1 MALASGI
8 PADLRPSIEAKL
20 RDLAVNGGGSSA
32 ELRIRCPNP
41 DHEDAHPSA
50 SWNWQKAAWICQA
63 CGDSGGW
70 KRFCELTSIPLSGN
84 GQRRKVRRRRLE
96 HYDYLADDGRIR
108 RKIRY
113 RPKGFRWCVVDGGK
127 EITPKAAGVSGNPGC
142 LYSRSEV
149 RDGIRHGLP
158 VLVVE
163 GEKAVDHIAKLGLI
177 ATCNPEGAAK
187 EGQRPKWREAYSRE
201 LAGADLIV
209 CGDLDGA
216 GQAHAAVIVASSANH
231 AARVR
236 VLDLVELAH
245 STGLELPEKSGLD
258 DWVEVRSRAGGSRDD
273 VRSELSAWV
282 EALEDYRLPAE
293 IEDGSRPSVQDL
305 SIGFSEFISTEY
317 PPREW
322 ILTDLVQVRDTAMV
336 HAWRG
341 VGKSF
346 FALGIALAVATG
358 GDFLR
363 FRAPRRRP
371 VLYIDGE
378 MPREDSQERVKRMHA
393 GMQSDLPRPLLR
405 FLSADLLEYGLP
417 SLASVDGQQAVAATL
432 GAARK
437 AGRPIELIVIDSKST
452 LCRASED
459 ANREES
465 WHAMQDW
472 LLKLRREGVAQLIVH
487 HDGKGGQQRGTSAI
501 EDICTQVLQLKRPE
515 AGKAA
520 DGARFEMH
528 YTKSRGVFGDA
539 VAPLVAEI
547 RNPDSDALE
556 WLWSPV
562 EDRRADQRRE
572 VFTLADEGVGV
583 REIARRTGVARSTVA
598 DWLKKR

>member
-1 MALASGI
+1 MLTNGI
-8 PADLRPSIEAKL
+8 PAGLQPAIEAKL
-20 RDLAVNGGGSSA
+20 RDLDANGYGSHA

-63 CGDSGGW
+63 CGESGGW
-70 KRFCELTSIPLSGN
+70 KRFCQLTGIPLSAT
-84 GQRRKVRRRRLE
+84 GQPRKPPRRRLE
-96 HYDYLADDGRIR
+96 HYDYPADDGRIR

-113 RPKGFRWCVVDGGK
+113 QPKGFRWCVVDGGK

-142 LYSRSEV
+142 LYRLEEV
-149 RDGIRHGLP
+149 QDGIRHGLAIF
-158 VLVVE
+158 VVE
-163 GEKAVDHIAKLGLI
+163 GEKAADRIARLGLI
-177 ATCNPEGAAK
+177 TTCNPEGAAK

-201 LAGADLIV
+201 LAGADLVV

-216 GQAHAAVIVASSANH
+216 GQAHATVITATSAPH

-236 VLDLVELAH
+236 VLDLAEVAR

-258 DWVEVRSRAGGSRDD
+258 DWIQLRRRAGGSRDD
-273 VRSELSAWV
+273 VSRELLAWV
-282 EALEDYRLPAE
+282 EGLEDYRPRAVT
-293 IEDGSRPSVQDL
+293 EDDDRSAARDL
-305 SIGFSEFISTEY
+305 SIGFSEFIDTVY
-317 PPREW
+317 APRGW
-322 ILTDLVQVRDTAMV
+322 ILTDLVQMRDTAMV

-346 FALGIALAVATG
+346 FALGIALAVAMG
-358 GDFLR
+358 GNFLR
-363 FRAPRRRP
+363 FQAPRRRS

-378 MPREDSQERVKRMHA
+378 MPREDSQDRLKRMHA
-393 GMQSDLPRPLLR
+393 GMAPCLPDPALR

-417 SLASVDGQQAVAATL
+417 SLASVDGQRAVESTL
-432 GAARK
+432 RAARD
-437 AGRPIELIVIDSKST
+437 AGRPIELIVIDSKAT

-472 LLKLRREGVAQLIVH
+472 LLKLRREGIAQLIVH

-515 AGKAA
+515 AGKVA

-539 VAPLVAEI
+539 AAPLVAEI
-547 RNPDSDALE
+547 HNPDKRALE
-556 WLWSPV
+556 WLWSPL
-562 EDRRADQRRE
+562 EGGRADQRRE
-572 VFTLADEGVGV
+572 VFELADDGVGI